1 MTMHKISLLGAGQ
14 IGPTIAELLLESGKY
29 RLLVGDRDR
38 AMLSA
43 LPKHPLLETVAVDCS
58 DSGTLVKALEGCLA
72 VVSALPFQRNL
83 QVAKAALQS
92 GASYFDLTEDVETT
106 HEIRKLSGR
115 ARAGQVFVPQCGL
128 APGFIGIVTYH
139 LCKWFDELETVK
151 MRVGALPRFA
161 SNEMLYNLTW
171 STDGLIN
178 EYCRE
183 CDAIHNGRRIKLLP
197 LEGVEHL
204 LIDGDR
210 YEAFNT
216 SGGLGT
222 LCETLDGK
230 VQELNYKTIRYVGHR
245 DLIAFLLEGLR
256 IGEGD
261 RPRQR
266 QEILREVLERSI
278 PTTFQDV
285 VVTFCTV
292 TGSKAG
298 RLIQISDVRK
308 VFGQGIERENKP
320 QSAIQLTTAA
330 GLCGVLDLHLSGRLQ
345 VKQGFVRQ
353 EDVDF
358 DNFMKTEFG
367 RHYAGEAAQT
377 SLQLDSSSPA
387 QDNRMQRISV

>member
-1 MTMHKISLLGAGQ
+1 MTMRKILLLGAGQ
-14 IGPTIAELLLESGKY
+14 IGPTIAELLLRSGQY
-29 RLLVGDRDR
+29 HLRVGDRDSSTLR
-38 AMLSA
+38 A
-43 LPKHPLLETVAVDCS
+43 LPQSRSLETVAVDCS
-58 DSGTLVKALEGCLA
+58 DSDTLLKVMEGCQV

-83 QVAKAALQS
+83 DVATAALQS
-92 GASYFDLTEDVETT
+92 GASYFDLTEDVEATA
-106 HEIRKLSGR
+106 EIRELSTR
-115 ARAGQVFVPQCGL
+115 AQDGQVFVPQCGL

-139 LCKWFDELETVK
+139 LCEWFDEIETVK

-183 CDAIHNGRRIKLLP
+183 CDAVHNGRRVKLLP

-256 IGEGD
+256 IGEDD

-292 TGSKAG
+292 IGSKAG
-298 RLIQISDVRK
+298 KLVQISDVRK
-308 VFGQGIERENKP
+308 IFGQGIERDYKP

-330 GLCGVLDLHLSGRLQ
+330 GLCGVLDLHLSGRLKI
-345 VKQGFVRQ
+345 KQGFVRQ

-358 DNFMKTEFG
+358 DDFMSTDFG
-367 RHYAGEAAQT
+367 RHYAGETAPRSFHSAGIVPA
-377 SLQLDSSSPA
+377 SSG
-387 QDNRMQRISV
+387 DLR